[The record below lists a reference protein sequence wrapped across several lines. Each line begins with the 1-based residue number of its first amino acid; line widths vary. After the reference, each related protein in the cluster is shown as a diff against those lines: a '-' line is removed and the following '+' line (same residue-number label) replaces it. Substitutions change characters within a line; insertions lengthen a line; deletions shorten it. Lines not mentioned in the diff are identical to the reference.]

1 MKYEESACGEVY
13 FTFEEDDSDI
23 RKELNEK
30 FSQTGFVS
38 VNAVAINPET
48 FELKAECLFHFD
60 VQYYPFKND
69 ELLKTLKGKLKE
81 LNYA

>member
-1 MKYEESACGEVY
+1 MKYEETIYGDAY
-13 FTFEEDDSDI
+13 FIFEEDDSDI

-48 FELKAECLFHFD
+48 FEMKAECLFHFD

-69 ELLKTLKGKLKE
+69 KLLKTLKEKLKE